1 MKYVLTSLLL
11 FIVTHVNAEDNTPRI
26 ITIGGAITEIVYQL
40 GHSNNIVASDTT
52 SYYPAAAKA
61 LPKVGY
67 QRALSAEGILSMN
80 PELIMLTEEA
90 GPATVLKQLQT
101 AGVEILRL
109 KSSRS
114 FEDVLNAISQIG
126 SRLGAESEAEQL
138 VQELTAQKQKLDATL
153 SANMTK
159 KKIMFILQHGGGT
172 PMVAGTNTAADSIIA
187 LAGASN
193 SVTGYE
199 GYKPLTPEAAITQA
213 PDIILITEQ
222 GLQQAGGKQSLLK
235 NPGLSLT
242 PAGSK
247 GHVIAMD
254 SLLLLG
260 FGPRTIDAA
269 RQLHEKF
276 SAL

>member
-1 MKYVLTSLLL
+1 MKCVLASLLL
-11 FIVTHVNAEDNTPRI
+11 FVVIHVNAEDNALRI
-26 ITIGGAITEIVYQL
+26 ITIGGAITEIVYRL
-40 GHSNNIVASDTT
+40 GNGNNIVANDTT
-52 SYYPAAAKA
+52 SYYPAAAEA

-67 QRALSAEGILSMN
+67 QRTLSAEGILSMN
-80 PELIMLTEEA
+80 PELIMLTGEA
-90 GPATVLKQLQT
+90 GPAAVLKQLQIT
-101 AGVEILRL
+101 GVEIFRL
-109 KSSRS
+109 KPSRS

-126 SRLGAESEAEQL
+126 SRLGAESEAEEL
-138 VQELTAQKQKLDATL
+138 IQELTAKKQKLDATL
-153 SANMTK
+153 SASMTE

-199 GYKPLTPEAAITQA
+199 GYKPLTPEAAIMHA
-213 PDIILITEQ
+213 PDIILNTEQ

-235 NPGLSLT
+235 SPGLSLT

-269 RQLHEKF
+269 IELHEKF